1 LGSALILKLEEAARK
16 AIELLREAGEIGI
29 YNIELAQKL
38 KVPKRR
44 VYDIVNPLK
53 PLGLIEIKK
62 ERGKTKICWL
72 EKKEAAIK
80 PEKGETPEKEK
91 SRLKIETV
99 KLVEENPLLESVIG
113 DQGEEGFK
121 FNCAALRISCGIPS
135 KACRVYHD
143 GFEVVVET
151 DGGNLVVKPN
161 TLKPKTPKI
170 KTVF

>member
-1 LGSALILKLEEAARK
+1 MKLEEAARK
-16 AIELLREAGEIGI
+16 AIELLREAGDSGI
-29 YNIELAQKL
+29 YNIDLAQKL

-62 ERGKTKICWL
+62 ERGKTKICWS
-72 EKKEAAIK
+72 EKKEAALK
-80 PEKGETPEKEK
+80 PEKGETQEKEK
-91 SRLKIETV
+91 NRLKIETV
-99 KLVEENPLLESVIG
+99 KLVEDNPLLEPVVG
-113 DQGEEGFK
+113 EQGEECFK
-121 FNCAALRISCGIPS
+121 FNCAALRITCGTPL

-143 GFEVVVET
+143 GLEVIVET

-161 TLKPKTPKI
+161 SLKPKTPKI